1 MLEAQLCGFA
11 VSFGATVQAF
21 SNAGPIQKSSVFCGL
36 GCVRAAV
43 LLLISVLAL
52 IKKAEVSNSF
62 LLCLVE
68 AFGVYGV
75 ASHN

>member
-11 VSFGATVQAF
+11 VSFGTTVQAF
-21 SNAGPIQKSSVFCGL
+21 SNTGPVQKSSVFCGL

-52 IKKAEVSNSF
+52 TKKAEISNSF
-62 LLCLVE
+62 LLSLVE